1 MIVTRTAR
9 CRLIVLP
16 LLLAASLT
24 ACQRSDSAKEP
35 QGEASESAARLMP
48 RTPDQRPRVDTSGGN
63 RITCSKRVESVPCE
77 P

>member
-1 MIVTRTAR
+1 MRIVALS
-9 CRLIVLP
+9 LI
-16 LLLAASLT
+16 LLASLS
-24 ACQRSDSAKEP
+24 ACQRSDSPTGP
-35 QGEASESAARLMP
+35 QGNAVERSARLMP